1 MSPSPIRHTK
11 TWVRKLW
18 FLSANVHEEALIST
32 MRVRQLG
39 LTYGVYRFIT
49 ACFLLMANFL
59 LNRDKAGLPT
69 EPTFL
74 EQTVFSIYVVVA
86 LVLLFAFF
94 MIKKRSRL
102 QLLSGFVVDV
112 VFLTLF
118 ALYGKISDF
127 QITLLYMV
135 VIAASYMLL
144 SLSRAT
150 TITLMT
156 VSALIYQQFFRFFFE
171 TPTTEK
177 NLLTIN
183 DSLLLSVSLIAVG
196 FLSWSI
202 SQRLAKAEQSLLDH
216 ADEVEKLHT
225 INQAVVKNMVNGVL
239 VLDPERNIVMINNA
253 AQRLLHLPINDNAC
267 DSPAKIIELSRII
280 IKHHPKIIG
289 WYRSLAPNQSAELI
303 YDIPPKTH
311 DKASMSQTHLAD
323 KLRISSKPLLEHGQI
338 LIIEDLSREQSHA
351 QQLKLASLGQLS
363 ASIAHEIR
371 NPLAAIS
378 QASQLLMEDVRDDD
392 VNAEFYEM
400 IYQQT
405 KRVNSIISDVLSLSR
420 QEIPNQSALDAP
432 SWVRQFLAEH
442 YPHEFIIVTGDT
454 AKPILFYFDANQ
466 LEQVMTNLINNAL
479 YHTIHQFH
487 DNDVEIRLTK
497 TKTGAFI
504 DILDHGEG
512 VSEKDLASLF
522 NPFFTTSKKGT
533 GLGLYLSQSFSEA
546 NNAKIRYFREYDKS
560 CFRLIVSNTPVT

>member
-1 MSPSPIRHTK
+1 MSKSPLKHTK

-18 FLSANVHEEALIST
+18 FLSANVHEEALISAV
-32 MRVRQLG
+32 RVRQLG
-39 LTYGVYRFIT
+39 LVYGVYRFII
-49 ACFLLMANFL
+49 ASFLLMANFV
-59 LNRDKAGLPT
+59 LNRDQMGLPT
-69 EPTFL
+69 QPNTV
-74 EQTVFSIYVVVA
+74 EQAMFGLYIIIA
-86 LVLLFAFF
+86 LLMLLAFF
-94 MIKKRSRL
+94 IIKKQARS
-102 QLLSGFVVDV
+102 QLMAGFVLDV
-112 VFLTLF
+112 IFLTLF
-118 ALYGKISDF
+118 TLYGKISDF
-127 QITLLYMV
+127 QIILLYMV

-150 TITLMT
+150 VVTLLT
-156 VSALIYQQFFRFFFE
+156 VSSVLYQQFFRFFFDGVAN
-171 TPTTEK
+171 EK
-177 NLLTIN
+177 NNLLTFN
-183 DSLLLSVSLIAVG
+183 DSLLLSVSLVAVG

-202 SQRLAKAEQSLLDH
+202 SQRLATAERSLLLH
-216 ADEVEKLHT
+216 ADEVEKLHI

-253 AQRLLHLPINDNAC
+253 AQSLLHLPIDDNAC
-267 DSPAKIIELSRII
+267 DSPAKILELSRII
-280 IKHHPKIIG
+280 IKEHPNIIG

-303 YDIPPKTH
+303 YDPPPKAEEVYANQERVT
-311 DKASMSQTHLAD
+311 D

-378 QASQLLMEDVRDDD
+378 QASQLLMEEVHDDD
-392 VNAEFYEM
+392 TNAEFYKM

-405 KRVNSIISDVLSLSR
+405 KRVNTIISDVLSLSR
-420 QEIPNQSALDAP
+420 QELPNQSIIDA
-432 SWVRQFLAEH
+432 STWMAQFLAEH
-442 YPHEFIIVTGDT
+442 YPHEFIVMTGDT
-454 AKPILFYFDANQ
+454 DIPISFYFDISQ

-479 YHTIHQFH
+479 RHTIHQFQ

-497 TKTGAFI
+497 TDTGAFI
-504 DILDHGEG
+504 DVLDHGEG

-546 NNAKIRYFREYDKS
+546 NNAKIRYFREDNKS
-560 CFRLIVSNTPVT
+560 CFRLIVSNTPVV

>member
-1 MSPSPIRHTK
+1 MSKSPLKHTK

-18 FLSANVHEEALIST
+18 FLSANVHEEALISAV
-32 MRVRQLG
+32 RVRQLG
-39 LTYGVYRFIT
+39 LVYGVYRFII
-49 ACFLLMANFL
+49 ASFLLMANFV
-59 LNRDKAGLPT
+59 LNRDQMGLPT
-69 EPTFL
+69 QPNTV
-74 EQTVFSIYVVVA
+74 EQAMFGLYIIIA
-86 LVLLFAFF
+86 LLMLLAFF
-94 MIKKRSRL
+94 IIKKQARS
-102 QLLSGFVVDV
+102 QLMAGFVLDV
-112 VFLTLF
+112 IFLTLF
-118 ALYGKISDF
+118 TLYGKISDF
-127 QITLLYMV
+127 QIILLYMV

-150 TITLMT
+150 VVTLLT
-156 VSALIYQQFFRFFFE
+156 VSSVLYQQFFRFFFDGVAN
-171 TPTTEK
+171 EK
-177 NLLTIN
+177 NNLLTFN
-183 DSLLLSVSLIAVG
+183 DSLLLSVSLVAVG

-202 SQRLAKAEQSLLDH
+202 SQRLATAERSLLLH
-216 ADEVEKLHT
+216 ADEVEKLHI

-253 AQRLLHLPINDNAC
+253 AQSLLHLPIDDNAC
-267 DSPAKIIELSRII
+267 DSPAKILELSRII
-280 IKHHPKIIG
+280 IKEHPNIIG

-303 YDIPPKTH
+303 YDPPPKAEEVYANQERVT
-311 DKASMSQTHLAD
+311 D

-378 QASQLLMEDVRDDD
+378 QASQLLMEEVRDDD
-392 VNAEFYEM
+392 TNAEFYKM

-405 KRVNSIISDVLSLSR
+405 KRVNTIILDVLSLSR
-420 QEIPNQSALDAP
+420 QEPPNQSIIDA
-432 SWVRQFLAEH
+432 STWMAQFLAEH
-442 YPHEFIIVTGDT
+442 YPHEFIVMTGDT
-454 AKPILFYFDANQ
+454 DMPISFYFDISQ

-479 YHTIHQFH
+479 RHTIHQFQ

-497 TKTGAFI
+497 TDTGAFI
-504 DILDHGEG
+504 DVLDHGEG

-546 NNAKIRYFREYDKS
+546 NNAKIRYFREDNKS
-560 CFRLIVSNTPVT
+560 CFRLIVSNTPVV